1 MIQTYIQTTY
11 AYKWLWK
18 CTKTTVQHDSLIWH
32 FIVFISC
39 SQNLDPIRALGLRWE
54 PCRCEASWQPSS
66 DVCRA
71 QATGKF
77 PLQTRDPCDHDKRDT
92 RHANTTWRLHHER
105 KIRENLHTFI
115 LIYIQQAKG
124 KTLYT
129 WKCLEAPWLVHIQ
142 LKEFGMMAHT
152 STSSYFY
159 QSPSRFFLLHVPF
172 LIPTPN
178 PKYFQQRSH
187 CHTSRILCLQ
197 ELWSSTGDLG
207 QLQLRFR
214 LQFDSKGNAN
224 RVQ

>member
-1 MIQTYIQTTY
+1 MPISDSGSVPKLQFNRTHSSGISLFSFH
-11 AYKWLWK
+11 AL
-18 CTKTTVQHDSLIWH
+18 KTWIPYEPLG
-32 FIVFISC
+32 
-39 SQNLDPIRALGLRWE
+39 ALSMWGFLTAE
-54 PCRCEASWQPSS
+54 F
-66 DVCRA
+66 A

-77 PLQTRDPCDHDKRDT
+77 PLQTRDPCDHDKRGT

-124 KTLYT
+124 KTIYV